1 MGNERRKR
9 EPSIPW
15 LAPSGRALVLANL
28 VPIFGVLFFDWQVF
42 PLVFL
47 FWLENVIIGGFNVLK
62 MIFSRSKEP
71 IKLFQK
77 IFMIPFFCV
86 HYGGFVTVHGIFV
99 IHMIGRY
106 GGLGIDIPT
115 VLGIISQYHLAYAAT
130 FLGASH
136 GFSFVW
142 NYLRGGER
150 DRLLMGE
157 LMFGPYKRVVV
168 LHIFII
174 FGGFLLLHINAPP
187 VGILL
192 LVLIKIVVDL
202 FSHKREHQ
210 QRISGMRKRMQR
222 FYESRKGGRK
232 GTSSTPKRFLPLRT
246 RPEEQDPPLD
256 R

>member
-1 MGNERRKR
+1 
-9 EPSIPW
+9 
-15 LAPSGRALVLANL
+15 
-28 VPIFGVLFFDWQVF
+28 
-42 PLVFL
+42 
-47 FWLENVIIGGFNVLK
+47 

-71 IKLFQK
+71 VKLFQK

-99 IHMIGRY
+99 IHMIGRH
-106 GGLGIDIPT
+106 GGSGIDIPT
-115 VLGIISQYHLAYAAT
+115 TLEIISQYHLAYAAV

-174 FGGFLLLHINAPP
+174 FGGFLLLHINAPL

-192 LVLIKIVVDL
+192 LALIKIVVDL
-202 FSHKREHQ
+202 ISHNREHQ
-210 QRISGMRKRMQR
+210 QRISGMRKRIQR
-222 FYESRKGGRK
+222 FYEYRKGGGK
-232 GTSSTPKRFLPLRT
+232 GTSPVGS
-246 RPEEQDPPLD
+246 EQ
-256 R
+256 